1 MNNIFKYMVTGLLAI
16 LPASLVAQSTDLL
29 DALYENFASHCISL
43 DCEYSVV
50 SQGVPS
56 MGDCKVEVQGTSY
69 RMQGFGLDVY
79 CDGKT
84 VWMLDPTAKEAIAEP
99 VNDDSFSYMSNP
111 ALLFRDM
118 DKVFTVASATA
129 SGSGMKYNLSA
140 SKSCGIDKALLEI
153 DRNSQLKTAEFTL
166 DDGSVMKINVLSMK
180 VQPLKT
186 KESFAPGNLSSD
198 WIITD
203 LR

>member
-1 MNNIFKYMVTGLLAI
+1 MVTGLLAI
-16 LPASLVAQSTDLL
+16 LPASLVAQSSDLL
-29 DALYENFASHCISL
+29 DALYESFASHCISL

-56 MGDCKVEVQGTSY
+56 KGGCKVEVQGISY

-79 CDGKT
+79 CDGET
-84 VWMLDPTAKEAIAEP
+84 VWLLDPMAKEAIAEP

-118 DKVFTVASATA
+118 DKVFKVASATA
-129 SGSGMKYNLSA
+129 SGSGMKYNMSA
-140 SKSCGIDKALLEI
+140 RKPCGISKAVLEI
-153 DRNSQLKTAEFTL
+153 DRNSLLRIAEFTL
-166 DDGSVMKINVLSMK
+166 DDGSVMKIKVLSMQ

>member
-1 MNNIFKYMVTGLLAI
+1 MVTGLLAI

-29 DALYENFASHCISL
+29 DALYESFASHCISL

-56 MGDCKVEVQGTSY
+56 KGGCKVEVQGISY

-79 CDGKT
+79 CDGET
-84 VWMLDPTAKEAIAEP
+84 VWLLDPMAKEAIAEP

-118 DKVFTVASATA
+118 DKVFKVASATA
-129 SGSGMKYNLSA
+129 SGSGMKYNMSA
-140 SKSCGIDKALLEI
+140 RKPCGISKAVLEI
-153 DRNSQLKTAEFTL
+153 DRNSLLRIAEFTL
-166 DDGSVMKINVLSMK
+166 DDGSVMKIKVLSMQ

-186 KESFAPGNLSSD
+186 QDSFAPGNLSSD

>member
-1 MNNIFKYMVTGLLAI
+1 MVTGLLAI

-29 DALYENFASHCISL
+29 DALYESFASHCKSL

-56 MGDCKVEVQGTSY
+56 KGGCKVEVQGISY

-79 CDGKT
+79 CDGET
-84 VWMLDPTAKEAIAEP
+84 VWLLDPMAKEAIAEP

-118 DKVFTVASATA
+118 DKVFKVASATA
-129 SGSGMKYNLSA
+129 SGSGMKYNMSA
-140 SKSCGIDKALLEI
+140 KKPCGISKAVLEI
-153 DRNSQLKTAEFTL
+153 DRNSLLRIAEFTL
-166 DDGSVMKINVLSMK
+166 DDGSVMKIKVLSMQ

>member
-1 MNNIFKYMVTGLLAI
+1 
-16 LPASLVAQSTDLL
+16 
-29 DALYENFASHCISL
+29 
-43 DCEYSVV
+43 
-50 SQGVPS
+50 
-56 MGDCKVEVQGTSY
+56 
-69 RMQGFGLDVY
+69 MQGFGLDVY

-129 SGSGMKYNLSA
+129 SGSGMKYKLSA

-186 KESFAPGNLSSD
+186 KESFVPGNLSSD

>member
-1 MNNIFKYMVTGLLAI
+1 MVTGLLAI
-16 LPASLVAQSTDLL
+16 LPASLVAKSTDLL
-29 DALYENFASHCISL
+29 DALYESFASHCISL

-56 MGDCKVEVQGTSY
+56 KGGCKVEVQGISY

-79 CDGKT
+79 CDGET
-84 VWMLDPTAKEAIAEP
+84 VWLLDPMAKEAIAEP

-118 DKVFTVASATA
+118 DKVFKVASATA
-129 SGSGMKYNLSA
+129 SGSGMKYNMSA
-140 SKSCGIDKALLEI
+140 RKPCGISKAVLEI
-153 DRNSQLKTAEFTL
+153 DRNSLLRIAEFTL
-166 DDGSVMKINVLSMK
+166 DDGSVMKIKVLSMQ

-186 KESFAPGNLSSD
+186 QESFAPGNLSSD

>member
-1 MNNIFKYMVTGLLAI
+1 MVTGLLAI

-29 DALYENFASHCISL
+29 DALYESFASHCISL

-50 SQGVPS
+50 SQGVLS
-56 MGDCKVEVQGTSY
+56 KGGCKVEVQGISY

-79 CDGKT
+79 CDGET
-84 VWMLDPTAKEAIAEP
+84 VWLLDPMAKEAIAEP

-111 ALLFRDM
+111 ALHFRDM
-118 DKVFTVASATA
+118 GKVFKVASATA
-129 SGSGMKYNLSA
+129 SGSGMKYNMSA
-140 SKSCGIDKALLEI
+140 RKPCGISKAVLEI
-153 DRNSQLKTAEFTL
+153 DRNSLLRIAEFTL
-166 DDGSVMKINVLSMK
+166 DDGSVMKIKVLSMQ

>member
-1 MNNIFKYMVTGLLAI
+1 MVTGLLAI

-56 MGDCKVEVQGTSY
+56 KGGCKVEVQGISY
-69 RMQGFGLDVY
+69 RMQGFGLEVY
-79 CDGKT
+79 CDGET
-84 VWMLDPTAKEAIAEP
+84 VWLLDPMAKEAIAEP

-118 DKVFTVASATA
+118 DKVFKVASATA
-129 SGSGMKYNLSA
+129 SGSGMKYNMSA
-140 SKSCGIDKALLEI
+140 RKPCGISKAVLEI
-153 DRNSQLKTAEFTL
+153 DRNSLLRIAEFTL
-166 DDGSVMKINVLSMK
+166 DDGSVMKIKVLSMQ

>member
-16 LPASLVAQSTDLL
+16 LPASLVAQNTALL
-29 DALYENFASHCISL
+29 DALYESFASHCILL

-56 MGDCKVEVQGTSY
+56 KGDCKVEVQGTSY

-118 DKVFTVASATA
+118 EKVFTVASATA

-180 VQPLKT
+180 VLPLKT
-186 KESFAPGNLSSD
+186 KESFVPGNLSSD

>member
-56 MGDCKVEVQGTSY
+56 KGGCKVEVQGVSY

-79 CDGKT
+79 CDGET
-84 VWMLDPTAKEAIAEP
+84 VWLLDPMAKEAIAEP

-118 DKVFTVASATA
+118 DKVFKVASATA
-129 SGSGMKYNLSA
+129 SGSGMKYNMSA
-140 SKSCGIDKALLEI
+140 RKPCGISQAVLEI
-153 DRNSQLKTAEFTL
+153 DRNSLLRIAEFTL
-166 DDGSVMKINVLSMK
+166 DDGSVMKIKVLSMQ

>member
-1 MNNIFKYMVTGLLAI
+1 MVTGLLAI

-56 MGDCKVEVQGTSY
+56 KGGCKVEVQGISY

-79 CDGKT
+79 CDGET
-84 VWMLDPTAKEAIAEP
+84 VWLLDPMAKEAIAEP

-118 DKVFTVASATA
+118 DKVFKVASATA
-129 SGSGMKYNLSA
+129 SGSGMKYNMSA
-140 SKSCGIDKALLEI
+140 RKPCGISKAVLEI
-153 DRNSQLKTAEFTL
+153 DRNSLLRIAEFTL
-166 DDGSVMKINVLSMK
+166 DDCSVMKIKVLSMQ

>member
-1 MNNIFKYMVTGLLAI
+1 MVTGLLAI

-56 MGDCKVEVQGTSY
+56 KGGCKVEVQGISY

-79 CDGKT
+79 CDGET
-84 VWMLDPTAKEAIAEP
+84 VWLLDPMAKEAIAET

-118 DKVFTVASATA
+118 DKVFKVASATA
-129 SGSGMKYNLSA
+129 SGSGMKYNMSA
-140 SKSCGIDKALLEI
+140 RKPCGISKAVLEI
-153 DRNSQLKTAEFTL
+153 DRNSLLRIAEFTL
-166 DDGSVMKINVLSMK
+166 DDGSVMKITVLSMQ

>member
-1 MNNIFKYMVTGLLAI
+1 M
-16 LPASLVAQSTDLL
+16 LVQ
-29 DALYENFASHCISL
+29 
-43 DCEYSVV
+43 
-50 SQGVPS
+50 
-56 MGDCKVEVQGTSY
+56 
-69 RMQGFGLDVY
+69 
-79 CDGKT
+79 
-84 VWMLDPTAKEAIAEP
+84 TAKEAIAEP

-186 KESFAPGNLSSD
+186 KESFVPGNLSSD

>member
-1 MNNIFKYMVTGLLAI
+1 MVTGLLAI

-56 MGDCKVEVQGTSY
+56 KGGCKVEVQGISY

-79 CDGKT
+79 CDGET
-84 VWMLDPTAKEAIAEP
+84 VWLLDPMAKEAIAEP

-118 DKVFTVASATA
+118 DKVFKVASATA
-129 SGSGMKYNLSA
+129 SGSGMKYNMSA
-140 SKSCGIDKALLEI
+140 RKPCGISKAVLEI
-153 DRNSQLKTAEFTL
+153 DRNSLLRIAEFTL
-166 DDGSVMKINVLSMK
+166 DDGSVMKITVLSMQ

>member
-1 MNNIFKYMVTGLLAI
+1 MVTGLLAI

-29 DALYENFASHCISL
+29 DALYESFASHCISL

-50 SQGVPS
+50 SQGVLS
-56 MGDCKVEVQGTSY
+56 KGGCKVEVQGISY

-79 CDGKT
+79 CDGET
-84 VWMLDPTAKEAIAEP
+84 VWLLDPMAKEAIAEP

-118 DKVFTVASATA
+118 GKVFKVASATA
-129 SGSGMKYNLSA
+129 SGSGMKYNMSA
-140 SKSCGIDKALLEI
+140 RKPCGISKAVLEI
-153 DRNSQLKTAEFTL
+153 DRNSLLRIAEFTL
-166 DDGSVMKINVLSMK
+166 DDGSVMKIKVLSMQ

>member
-1 MNNIFKYMVTGLLAI
+1 MVTGLLAI

-56 MGDCKVEVQGTSY
+56 KGGCKVEVQGISY

-79 CDGKT
+79 CDGET
-84 VWMLDPTAKEAIAEP
+84 VWLLDPMAKEAIAEP

-118 DKVFTVASATA
+118 DKVFKVASATA
-129 SGSGMKYNLSA
+129 SGSGMKYNMSA
-140 SKSCGIDKALLEI
+140 RKPCGISKAVLEI
-153 DRNSQLKTAEFTL
+153 DRNSLLRIAEFTL
-166 DDGSVMKINVLSMK
+166 DDGSVMKIKVLSMQ

>member
-1 MNNIFKYMVTGLLAI
+1 MVTGLLAI

-56 MGDCKVEVQGTSY
+56 KGGCKVEVQGISY

-79 CDGKT
+79 CDGET
-84 VWMLDPTAKEAIAEP
+84 VWLLDPMAKEAIAEP

-118 DKVFTVASATA
+118 DKVFKVASATA
-129 SGSGMKYNLSA
+129 SGSGMKYNMSA
-140 SKSCGIDKALLEI
+140 RKPCGISKAVLEI
-153 DRNSQLKTAEFTL
+153 DRNSLLRIAEFTL
-166 DDGSVMKINVLSMK
+166 DDGSVMKIKVFSMQ

>member
-1 MNNIFKYMVTGLLAI
+1 MVTGLLAI

-29 DALYENFASHCISL
+29 DALYESFASHCISL

-56 MGDCKVEVQGTSY
+56 KGGCKVEVQGISY

-79 CDGKT
+79 CNGET
-84 VWMLDPTAKEAIAEP
+84 VWLLDPMAKEAIAEP

-118 DKVFTVASATA
+118 DKVFKVASATA
-129 SGSGMKYNLSA
+129 SGSGMKYNMSA
-140 SKSCGIDKALLEI
+140 RKPCGISKAVLEI
-153 DRNSQLKTAEFTL
+153 DRNSLLRIAEFTL
-166 DDGSVMKINVLSMK
+166 DDGSVMKIKVLSMQ

-186 KESFAPGNLSSD
+186 QDSFAPGNLSSD

>member
-1 MNNIFKYMVTGLLAI
+1 MVTGLLAI

-29 DALYENFASHCISL
+29 DALYESFASHCISL

-56 MGDCKVEVQGTSY
+56 KGGCKVEVQGVSY

-79 CDGKT
+79 CDGET
-84 VWMLDPTAKEAIAEP
+84 VWLLDPMAKEAIAEP

-118 DKVFTVASATA
+118 DKVFKVASATA
-129 SGSGMKYNLSA
+129 SGSGMKYNMSA
-140 SKSCGIDKALLEI
+140 RKPCGISKAVLEI
-153 DRNSQLKTAEFTL
+153 DRNSLLRIAEFTL
-166 DDGSVMKINVLSMK
+166 DDGSVMKIKVLSMQ

-186 KESFAPGNLSSD
+186 QDSFAPGNLSSD

>member
-1 MNNIFKYMVTGLLAI
+1 MVTGLLAI

-56 MGDCKVEVQGTSY
+56 KGGCKVEVQGISY

-79 CDGKT
+79 CDGET
-84 VWMLDPTAKEAIAEP
+84 VWLLDPMAKEAIAEP

-118 DKVFTVASATA
+118 DKIFKVASATA
-129 SGSGMKYNLSA
+129 SGSGMKYNMSA
-140 SKSCGIDKALLEI
+140 RKPCGISKAVLEI
-153 DRNSQLKTAEFTL
+153 DRNSLLRIAEFTL
-166 DDGSVMKINVLSMK
+166 DDGSVMKIKVLSMQ